1 MTAAS
6 ETLGSQVRR
15 GLRWKLLSQTTVQ
28 VFRVVVGILLAR
40 LLSPHDYG
48 LAGMVLIISGVV
60 LAFSDLAL
68 GAALVQRRSLTERDK
83 STVFW
88 TSIAGGLVL
97 TVIGVLIAGPVSH
110 FYHEPEVRGLFAV
123 FSLTFLITSLG
134 TTQRAVLTREMD
146 FRSLEVRS
154 MVGMFFGGVVGV
166 AMAVAGFGPWA
177 IVLQQLG
184 TAVCSTVMLW
194 FASSWRP
201 GLVFSWASLRRLG
214 GFSGN
219 VLAQRLLYYGHENAG
234 SIFIGRFLGAA
245 ALGTFTVAYNVIL
258 IPFSRICI
266 PVAEVLFPAF
276 SRLQDERD
284 RLAESW
290 VRATRLVA
298 VISIGPLLGLIVV
311 APDFVEVVLGHQ
323 WIDAVPVIQ
332 ILCWVGLQQALQSL
346 NASVMLALDRS
357 RTLLRYM
364 VIFFLAHLTAF
375 AVGVH
380 WGIVAVAACYAVST
394 TLVEPLFFSLTA
406 RAAGVSP
413 WSVLRSLFGVVQA
426 SAAMVLVVLAGRAVL
441 VHLGTTPLERLI
453 LLVVLGAAVYL
464 PACAWRVP
472 EVVTELRDVR
482 RRRQESRRALP
493 TPASQAT
500 AG

>member
-1 MTAAS
+1 
-6 ETLGSQVRR
+6 
-15 GLRWKLLSQTTVQ
+15 
-28 VFRVVVGILLAR
+28 
-40 LLSPHDYG
+40 
-48 LAGMVLIISGVV
+48 
-60 LAFSDLAL
+60 
-68 GAALVQRRSLTERDK
+68 
-83 STVFW
+83 
-88 TSIAGGLVL
+88 
-97 TVIGVLIAGPVSH
+97 
-110 FYHEPEVRGLFAV
+110 
-123 FSLTFLITSLG
+123 
-134 TTQRAVLTREMD
+134 
-146 FRSLEVRS
+146 
-154 MVGMFFGGVVGV
+154 
-166 AMAVAGFGPWA
+166 
-177 IVLQQLG
+177 
-184 TAVCSTVMLW
+184 
-194 FASSWRP
+194 
-201 GLVFSWASLRRLG
+201 
-214 GFSGN
+214 